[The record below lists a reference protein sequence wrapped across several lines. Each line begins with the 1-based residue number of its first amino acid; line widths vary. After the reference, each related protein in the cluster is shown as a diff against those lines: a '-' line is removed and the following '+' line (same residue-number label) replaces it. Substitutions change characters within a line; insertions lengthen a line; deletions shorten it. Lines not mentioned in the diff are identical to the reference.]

1 MQRKY
6 LLEQNARSQLLLPT
20 RLKPFH
26 PEGPTKSGRVGT
38 GEIGMETVP
47 KGKRPVVASR
57 MRNRKAAE
65 DPQSQNRILT
75 W

>member
-47 KGKRPVVASR
+47 KGKRPVVASL
-57 MRNRKAAE
+57 KTAE
-65 DPQSQNRILT
+65 DPRFQNLIRT